1 MPASNAS
8 SPTSRPSRRRFAA
21 PLLTVIA
28 ALAGLTTGRLFGQP
42 GSDILVVG
50 LIVIAGLCS
59 IAAWVTVQP
68 ERDALTAIGLDAF
81 RAELDRAR
89 RHRRTF
95 AMARLE
101 LATPADGV
109 AAPDEPT
116 DIDTATIQ
124 LVGGSLRITDHA
136 WLDDG
141 DVVILLPESDRAT
154 AESFAERV
162 RANAPGRFTERMG
175 IAAFPDDG
183 LTSNA
188 LLDALERGMH
198 GAPMPSPMVRTT
210 VAGAATD
217 LATVG
222 ATVGEQVESGI
233 G

>member
-1 MPASNAS
+1 MSASNAS
-8 SPTSRPSRRRFAA
+8 SPPSRPSRRRFGA
-21 PLLTVIA
+21 PLLTVLA
-28 ALAGLTTGRLFGQP
+28 ALAGLATGRLFGQP
-42 GSDILVVG
+42 GSDVLVVG
-50 LIVIAGLCS
+50 LIVVAGLCS
-59 IAAWVTVQP
+59 IAAWITARP
-68 ERDALTAIGLDAF
+68 ERDALTALGLDAF

-101 LATPADGV
+101 LAAPADGV
-109 AAPDEPT
+109 AAPDGPT
-116 DIDTATIQ
+116 DTATIQ
-124 LVGGSLRITDHA
+124 LIGASLRITDHA

-154 AESFAERV
+154 AESFAERI
-162 RANAPGRFTERMG
+162 RAMAPGRFTERMG

-222 ATVGEQVESGI
+222 ATGGEQVESGI

>member
-8 SPTSRPSRRRFAA
+8 SPPPRRRFAA
-21 PLLTVIA
+21 PLLTVLA
-28 ALAGLTTGRLFGQP
+28 ALAGLAAGRLFGQP
-42 GSDILVVG
+42 GSDVLVVG
-50 LIVIAGLCS
+50 LIVVVGLCS
-59 IAAWVTVQP
+59 IVAWIVARP
-68 ERDALTAIGLDAF
+68 ERDVLTAIGLDAF

-101 LATPADGV
+101 LARPDDGV
-109 AAPDEPT
+109 VAIEGAAA
-116 DIDTATIQ
+116 DTGTIQ
-124 LVGGSLRITDHA
+124 LVGASLRITDHA

-154 AESFAERV
+154 AEAFAERV
-162 RANAPGRFTERMG
+162 RAIEPGRFTDRMG

-183 LTSNA
+183 LTSSA

-198 GAPMPSPMVRTT
+198 GAPMPSPIVRTT
-210 VAGAATD
+210 VEGAAPD
-217 LATVG
+217 LATV
-222 ATVGEQVESGI
+222 ATVGEHVESGI